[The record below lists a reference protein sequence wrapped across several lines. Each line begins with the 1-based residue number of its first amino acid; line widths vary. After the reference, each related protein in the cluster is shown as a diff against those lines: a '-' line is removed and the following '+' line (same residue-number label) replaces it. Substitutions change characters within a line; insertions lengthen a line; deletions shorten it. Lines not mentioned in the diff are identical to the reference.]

1 MPCGDDGANDGGV
14 AERGDAEA
22 LKASVRKDV
31 QVRVLPP
38 LPTASAGPSFST
50 SQLQPYSYLL
60 GVYLG
65 DGCISRAPRTFRLE
79 IYMNAKDT
87 RVIRQTAD
95 AMRELLPRN
104 RVGFRCRPSV
114 VVVKLVFESVA
125 TTVSTAWAG
134 PQALAADRPRVVAA
148 RDRGAASGR
157 FRAGLPRLRRVSP
170 PANRSWSQLS
180 RVLVPQPLR
189 GHRDAVATACDLAGL
204 RWRRSNRETIT
215 IARRHDVARLDE
227 LMAGG
232 ETQTPSVVPSSLR
245 KTSTPGA

>member
-1 MPCGDDGANDGGV
+1 V

-60 GVYLG
+60 GVFLG

-114 VVVKLVFESVA
+114 VVVNSY
-125 TTVSTAWAG
+125 SNQW
-134 PQALAADRPRVVAA
+134 
-148 RDRGAASGR
+148 
-157 FRAGLPRLRRVSP
+157 PRLFPQHGRGRKHLRPIALESWQREIVERHPEDFVRGCLDSDGCRHRRIVRGRNY
-170 PANRSWSQLS
+170 PAYSFHNRSGDIL
-180 RVLVPQPLR
+180 VLF
-189 GHRDAVATACDLAGL
+189 ATACDLAGL
-204 RWRRSNRETIT
+204 RWRRSNRETIS
-215 IARRHDVARLDE
+215 IARRHDVARLDG

-232 ETQTPSVVPSSLR
+232 ETQTPRVVPSSLR